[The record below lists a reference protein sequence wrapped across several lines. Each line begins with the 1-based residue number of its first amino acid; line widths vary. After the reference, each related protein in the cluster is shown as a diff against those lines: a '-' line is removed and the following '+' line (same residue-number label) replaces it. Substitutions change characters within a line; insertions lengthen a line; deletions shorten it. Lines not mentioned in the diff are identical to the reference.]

1 MTQLTEL
8 AFDAWRPALSA
19 DDQARVREQLEHGQ
33 VLFMPH
39 LPFVLSAQEQLF
51 LTPESTDGSAKNISL
66 ETNGDLKGARGN
78 TDELAAMRA
87 LVMRFRDDATQLIG
101 CLFPSYVPQLR
112 RARTS
117 LRVLEVEQRVSSY
130 RKDDKRLHVDAFPSR
145 PTHGERILRVFSNI
159 NPQGVPRV
167 WRLGEPFEDIARR
180 FLPQISRPLPGSA
193 VLLQAL
199 HITKGRRSE
208 YDHIML
214 HMHDRMKGDEE
225 YQRSAPQETVALP
238 PASTWVVFSDQVAHA
253 AMSGQ
258 HMLEQT
264 FNLPLKALH
273 ERGAT
278 PLGILERLRGRR
290 LVASPE

>member
-8 AFDAWRPALSA
+8 AFNTWCPVLCAH
-19 DDQARVREQLEHGQ
+19 DQTHVREQLEHGQ

-39 LPFVLSAQEQLF
+39 LPFVLSTEEQGF

-66 ETNGDLKGARGN
+66 ETSGELKGARG
-78 TDELAAMRA
+78 TPAELAAMRA
-87 LVMRFRDDATQLIG
+87 MGARFRDDASQLIG
-101 CLFPSYVPQLR
+101 ILFPSYVPQLR

-159 NPQGVPRV
+159 NPHGVPRV
-167 WRLGEPFEDIARR
+167 WRVGEPFEDVARR
-180 FLPQISRPLPGSA
+180 FLPNISRPFPGSPA
-193 VLLQAL
+193 LLQGL

-214 HMHDRMKGDEE
+214 NLHDRMKQDDE
-225 YQRSAPQETVALP
+225 YQQTAPQEQVALP
-238 PASTWVVFSDQVAHA
+238 PASTWIVFSDQVSHA

-264 FNLPLKALH
+264 FHLPVAALH
-273 ERGAT
+273 ERSAT
-278 PLGILERLRGRR
+278 PLGILERLRGRSLLR
-290 LVASPE
+290 